1 LRQLQVV
8 YATFASDSPQG
19 RLKDSVKKFPRKPL
33 KSGSRTE
40 KIGTSPFL
48 KRCLDEVRFFKTTK
62 RKTVSRVLFTTYPR
76 MEASML
82 KKLLLT
88 TALSGLMLSS
98 AMAQSSPDAMKSDA
112 SKSPASMNSGAS
124 TLSSQ
129 SPDQLLASNVKG
141 ADVLGSDNQKIGDIS
156 DILFTKD
163 GKIDAYLLSVG
174 GFLGVGAKEVALA
187 PSQVQLTQ
195 DNNTWK
201 AKVSMTKDQLA
212 QAPNFERHKDKATTT
227 GSAGTGAKPRSTMG
241 DSAPATPPARQ

>member
-1 LRQLQVV
+1 
-8 YATFASDSPQG
+8 
-19 RLKDSVKKFPRKPL
+19 
-33 KSGSRTE
+33 
-40 KIGTSPFL
+40 
-48 KRCLDEVRFFKTTK
+48 
-62 RKTVSRVLFTTYPR
+62 
-76 MEASML
+76 ML